1 MILLGFVSGMCR
13 MSQRELRVKSDHFL
27 ADGAIRLW
35 AGVRYPVLQTAHMA
49 GFTRGREQDSAW
61 HMPTVRETWDHIICS
76 TDMKRSRS
84 WKSSWDCCSDL
95 FFLFCFVLSVGESP
109 YALYYGWVFIS
120 LHLHNIICRTTT
132 TRKRDRQKRVFGEM

>member
-49 GFTRGREQDSAW
+49 GFTQGREQDSAW
-61 HMPTVRETWDHIICS
+61 HMPTVRET
-76 TDMKRSRS
+76 
-84 WKSSWDCCSDL
+84 
-95 FFLFCFVLSVGESP
+95 
-109 YALYYGWVFIS
+109 
-120 LHLHNIICRTTT
+120 
-132 TRKRDRQKRVFGEM
+132 